1 MNIRSLLIKLGGFL
15 LAPIGAIHDALRGSE
30 PGILSSSTISQSASS
45 QDATDA
51 TIGNTLKYYI
61 GGTFLVTFLVVVF
74 SCGGFAALGKK
85 KRTYKRKRKPAAKRR
100 RSTTKRRRTSRIK
113 GTSWA
118 SYDRAVTRKYKK
130 RRK

>member
-1 MNIRSLLIKLGGFL
+1 MNVRSLLIKLGGFL

-30 PGILSSSTISQSASS
+30 PGILASSTIAQSASS
-45 QDATDA
+45 EDATDA

-85 KRTYKRKRKPAAKRR
+85 KRTYSRRRKPYTMSTKRRLARKRKAQTKRA
-100 RSTTKRRRTSRIK
+100 TTKRRRT
-113 GTSWA
+113 
-118 SYDRAVTRKYKK
+118 YK